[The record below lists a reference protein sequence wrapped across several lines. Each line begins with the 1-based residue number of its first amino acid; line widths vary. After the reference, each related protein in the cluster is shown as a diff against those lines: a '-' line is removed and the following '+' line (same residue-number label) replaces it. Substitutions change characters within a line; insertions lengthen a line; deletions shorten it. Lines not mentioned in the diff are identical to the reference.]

1 MCVCVCVCVVMG
13 ACAGV
18 DVIVYIY
25 GIFFV
30 LSFLP
35 FFTDESCLP
44 RSPQVTSSD
53 AGDTRSHSARDR
65 RLCHCSAAV
74 RWALSIRRQWLDSE
88 GPEEYWPMTILPM
101 KSLLLFM
108 LWPNTSQRGERRRGQ
123 DRRQEQDRG
132 VSLHT
137 LQLQMQG
144 PRFQDTVTF
153 NHENSPIPSSSS
165 HESLGCNFK
174 LLTHRLTTLS
184 SGHYSQ
190 TVLVELPA
198 TSGVQLST

>member
-1 MCVCVCVCVVMG
+1 MVRSVC
-13 ACAGV
+13 ADV

-35 FFTDESCLP
+35 FFTNESCLP
-44 RSPQVTSSD
+44 RSPQVTSSE

-65 RLCHCSAAV
+65 RLCHCSTAV

-123 DRRQEQDRG
+123 DGRQEQDRG

-137 LQLQMQG
+137 PQLQVRG
-144 PRFQDTVTF
+144 PCSQDTF
-153 NHENSPIPSSSS
+153 NHENSRIPSSSS
-165 HESLGCNFK
+165 HESLGCKFK
-174 LLTHRLTTLS
+174 LLTRRLTTLS
-184 SGHYSQ
+184 SGHYSR

-198 TSGVQLST
+198 TTGVQLST